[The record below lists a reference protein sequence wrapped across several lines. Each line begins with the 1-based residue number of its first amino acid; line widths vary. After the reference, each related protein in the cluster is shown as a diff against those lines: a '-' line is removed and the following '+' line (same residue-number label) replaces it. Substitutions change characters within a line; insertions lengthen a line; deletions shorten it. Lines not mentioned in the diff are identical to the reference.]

1 MKIIIGLGLFILLTA
16 CSSSLP
22 DNEIYTQ
29 EASVNKKIL
38 VDEYF
43 IGVDDVVAVNV
54 WKNPDLSISV
64 PVRPDGKISV
74 PLIGEVLAGGK
85 TPNEVA
91 KEITNRLSKFM
102 ITPKVAVI
110 LEQLNSHAYL
120 SRVRITGAVQNQLSL
135 SFRQGMTVLDVVLE
149 AGGLNEFASA
159 NSTKLF
165 RKINGKTEVLDIY
178 LSDILYSGEM
188 QTNYAVQPGDVIS
201 IPERVF

>member
-1 MKIIIGLGLFILLTA
+1 
-16 CSSSLP
+16 
-22 DNEIYTQ
+22 
-29 EASVNKKIL
+29 
-38 VDEYF
+38 
-43 IGVDDVVAVNV
+43 
-54 WKNPDLSISV
+54 
-64 PVRPDGKISV
+64 
-74 PLIGEVLAGGK
+74 
-85 TPNEVA
+85 
-91 KEITNRLSKFM
+91 
-102 ITPKVAVI
+102 
-110 LEQLNSHAYL
+110 L